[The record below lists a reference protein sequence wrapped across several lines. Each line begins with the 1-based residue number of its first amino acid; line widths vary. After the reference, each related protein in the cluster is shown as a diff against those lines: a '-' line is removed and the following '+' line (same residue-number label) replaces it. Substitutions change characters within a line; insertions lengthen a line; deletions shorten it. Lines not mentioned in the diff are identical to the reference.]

1 MAGSVVGGGGGGGG
15 GGASALKP
23 LIDALDKNSAA
34 ISSQSDKQGEAKLA
48 KMMEDLSAALEL
60 MVSFITRLN
69 DSIAG
74 LKLGF
79 STLAGALNTAAKAQS
94 SQKPVKP
101 LTAKQQN
108 QANKDQEKAAA
119 KVLAQDKNL
128 SYKREKDDKNN
139 LARQLA
145 QEARLAASIIKAQLK
160 ADKPKKSDK
169 PPQIMGPFLHE
180 EQTAKNKAKDDAAA
194 EEKKDQQKFE
204 ADFAKLYSKEEAERL
219 KVISDAANK
228 AKALEKESSVEIE
241 ANIKENQAARI
252 KSENETAAEIQAN
265 IKETAKVELN
275 AARLVSEQ
283 KTRDESRSADQ
294 YVAIE
299 SARKKAESDYLAAE
313 KKNNA
318 KMVSLKKEYDAVVA
332 SNAKDSADA
341 AEKASMRRVAADI
354 AQMAASEAALQ
365 SEPEAS
371 KSKEKPPQIMG
382 PFLYEK
388 QVAENAK
395 DKRDESDYIASEKK
409 NNAKIEALKKESDDF
424 IASSAKESADAAE
437 KASIRRVAA
446 DIKQIAASEA
456 ALQSEIE
463 AAKQAD
469 AQDAAKKSAAKVAE
483 EKGASNSVLGVDLGA
498 IGYKMEEFG
507 KAATVAGAAMT
518 AAGIPVGP
526 MFTAVATASKYMG
539 TTLRW
544 TATIAKGLISA
555 FSWLK
560 STVSALAKS
569 AAVYAPAIAQMAE
582 MALRDLSA
590 VMGAA
595 AAPIAAAFIPIV
607 RAISDRLFPVTRD
620 AGAAGGDVVKSFGP
634 LIDGIMAI
642 LAPTMTFLIA
652 VFRLLWA
659 VIGPVIEVIGG
670 LVQILGSL
678 WGAIMVLFTVMVDW
692 MMPAFELLGAA
703 LSFLAKA
710 LKMAADGI
718 AWAFSWLIGP
728 VDKKDRAKDAF
739 DPASTV
745 GLAAAQNA
753 KMSSF
758 QSLGESAAQ
767 SAFLTSTGGKDPQAD
782 LAQAMLN
789 KDLPNKWAMFLD
801 AQGKPQPIVAAQ
813 RNNAGPANPGV
824 PGVQAG
830 GDWMAGAAMG

>member
-15 GGASALKP
+15 GGAAALKP

-60 MVSFITRLN
+60 MVSFITKLN

-79 STLAGALNTAAKAQS
+79 STLAGALNAAAKIQA

-101 LTAKQQN
+101 LTAKQQT
-108 QANKDQEKAAA
+108 QAAKDQAKADA

-128 SYKREKDDKNN
+128 AYKREKDDKAI
-139 LARQLA
+139 LAKQLA
-145 QEARLAASIIKAQLK
+145 QDARIAAAIIKAQLK
-160 ADKPKKSDK
+160 AQKTPPSEDQPVIPAPFAVDYGAPADLEKLDKQLQEAAEDFNGFISSVVSGLAKQKFDAKPKYQLGYNTPNK
-169 PPQIMGPFLHE
+169 PFAVDPGTPEESAKLE
-180 EQTAKNKAKDDAAA
+180 EQ
-194 EEKKDQQKFE
+194 
-204 ADFAKLYSKEEAERL
+204 
-219 KVISDAANK
+219 
-228 AKALEKESSVEIE
+228 LEKAMYSFNSSIL
-241 ANIKENQAARI
+241 
-252 KSENETAAEIQAN
+252 KSKPGQLEDKT
-265 IKETAKVELN
+265 
-275 AARLVSEQ
+275 ARLGGPPD
-283 KTRDESRSADQ
+283 RDGLGGPPDRGG
-294 YVAIE
+294 
-299 SARKKAESDYLAAE
+299 LGGPPGG
-313 KKNNA
+313 
-318 KMVSLKKEYDAVVA
+318 
-332 SNAKDSADA
+332 ADA
-341 AEKASMRRVAADI
+341 
-354 AQMAASEAALQ
+354 L
-365 SEPEAS
+365 
-371 KSKEKPPQIMG
+371 
-382 PFLYEK
+382 
-388 QVAENAK
+388 
-395 DKRDESDYIASEKK
+395 
-409 NNAKIEALKKESDDF
+409 
-424 IASSAKESADAAE
+424 
-437 KASIRRVAA
+437 
-446 DIKQIAASEA
+446 
-456 ALQSEIE
+456 
-463 AAKQAD
+463 
-469 AQDAAKKSAAKVAE
+469 
-483 EKGASNSVLGVDLGA
+483 
-498 IGYKMEEFG
+498 GYKMEEFG
-507 KAATVAGAAMT
+507 KAIVLTGAAIT
-518 AAGIPVGP
+518 PISPV
-526 MFTAVATASKYMG
+526 FIAVAAASKFLG
-539 TTLRW
+539 TAFRVGTMVV
-544 TATIAKGLISA
+544 KGLISA
-555 FSWLK
+555 FSWLR

-590 VMGAA
+590 VIGAA
-595 AAPIAAAFIPIV
+595 AAPIAAAFTPIV
-607 RAISDRLFPVTRD
+607 RAISDRLFPVTKD

-642 LAPTMTFLIA
+642 LMPTMTFLIA

-758 QSLGESAAQ
+758 QSMGESAAQ
-767 SAFLTSTGGKDPQAD
+767 NAFLTSTGARDPQAD
-782 LAQAMLN
+782 LAQDMLN

-830 GDWMAGAAMG
+830 GDWMVGAAMG